1 MHNSKMRQPW
11 GTITHPKERNPENLL
26 GYQKVSR
33 QQISELTSRLYQE
46 DWLGKRE
53 EKRERSLA
61 GLRKDKMGKPERKRT
76 AGEVE
81 EIVKRLTHKAER
93 NVTDSNRTG
102 SMKEMGILNTFAC
115 KGWN

>member
-1 MHNSKMRQPW
+1 MYKSKMRKPW
-11 GTITHPKERNPENLL
+11 GTITHPKERNPGNLL

-46 DWLGKRE
+46 DWL
-53 EKRERSLA
+53 EKRERSRA